1 VTNKNQLAIVLVTV
15 LLLAGAWLVLA
26 PFLSA
31 ISWAVI
37 VAIVT
42 WPFYRKLDVWLG
54 KRPVWPALLMT
65 FSVFL
70 GLFLPLV
77 VVGGLIVRQV
87 STFLVTFKFQAL
99 SAQLDMLMSTSRQ
112 LPFIGPQIQAWL
124 QSLEPQLETGLRGQI
139 GRILS
144 FLANIGQGIGQSLI
158 TFGLTLFIL
167 FFLYLYGKLLAAQIE
182 QALYRFGGE
191 SLTSLLDPIT
201 NTVRAVASGL
211 LLTAIAQGFLAGL
224 GFWAVGIS
232 GEVVWGLVTVL
243 LAIIQIPTFLVW
255 LPWSL
260 WLIFTGQLWQGL
272 ALLAWGALAVSTID
286 NVLKPIFIS
295 QGSGIPFLLAFF
307 GVLGGLLAF
316 GTVGIILG
324 PVILSILLTL
334 WQRWLGPE
342 KTEEPTS
349 LSV

>member
-1 VTNKNQLAIVLVTV
+1 VIYKNQLAMVFVTV
-15 LLLAGAWLVLA
+15 LLLWGAWLVLA
-26 PFLSA
+26 PFLNA
-31 ISWAVI
+31 IGWAVI
-37 VAIVT
+37 VAVVT
-42 WPFYRKLDVWLG
+42 WPFYKKLDVWLG
-54 KRPVWPALLMT
+54 KSPVWSALLMT

-70 GLFLPLV
+70 GLFLPLS
-77 VVGGLIVRQV
+77 VVGGLIIRQV
-87 STFLVTFKFQAL
+87 STFLETFNFQTL
-99 SAQLDMLMSTSRQ
+99 SVQLDTLRRTSRQ
-112 LPFIGPQIQAWL
+112 LPFVGPQIQAWL
-124 QSLEPQLETGLRGQI
+124 QNLEPQLEAGLRGQI

-167 FFLYLYGKLLAAQIE
+167 FFLYLYGKFLLAQIV
-182 QALYRFGGE
+182 QGLHRFGGD
-191 SLTSLLDPIT
+191 SLTSLLDPLAS
-201 NTVRAVASGL
+201 TVRAVATGL
-211 LLTAIAQGFLAGL
+211 LLTAVAQGFLAGL
-224 GFWAVGIS
+224 GFWAVGVS

-243 LAIIQIPTFLVW
+243 LAVIQIPTFLVW

-272 ALLAWGALAVSTID
+272 ALLAWGTLAVSTID

-324 PVILSILLTL
+324 PVILSVLLTL
-334 WQRWLGPE
+334 WQRWLEPE
-342 KTEEPTS
+342 KTEDKS